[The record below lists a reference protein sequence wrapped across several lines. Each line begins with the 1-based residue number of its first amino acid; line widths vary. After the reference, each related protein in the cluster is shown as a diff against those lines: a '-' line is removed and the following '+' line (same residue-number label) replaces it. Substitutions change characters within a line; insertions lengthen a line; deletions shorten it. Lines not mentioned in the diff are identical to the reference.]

1 MHKPLMIAIITLVC
15 LTAFLFIAQIWV
27 PIMDWSTFIK
37 LMITLGVLI
46 VLLALFMILSSD
58 LANRKKLK
66 DEDYL
71 D

>member
-1 MHKPLMIAIITLVC
+1 MHKHLMIGIITLVC
-15 LTAFLFIAQIWV
+15 VSAFLFIIQIWV

-37 LMITLGVLI
+37 LMITLGVLTA
-46 VLLALFMILSSD
+46 LLGLFMIFNSD
-58 LANRKKLK
+58 LATRKKLK